1 MSALFGPG
9 GNCDE
14 FARSGAKSSLYAPKW
29 VKDYGLDAYEYEAGR
44 GIHASPSVLAEIGE
58 NARRLGV
65 KMSFHTPYFISLS
78 SVEREKRVKSVGY
91 IMESAAASTL
101 LGADIMVVHCGSC
114 AKISR
119 ETAMEYAAETLLM
132 ADKALKESGF
142 TVKLGIETMGKI
154 NQLGTLDEV
163 LTLCKLSD
171 RFAPVVDFG
180 HLNARTLGSI
190 KADDDY
196 EGIFN
201 QISSRLGREYA
212 DNLHC
217 HFSKIEYTGMGEKKH
232 LTFED
237 TLYGP
242 SPESLAQVIARLGY
256 SPTVICESA
265 GTQSA
270 DAKYLKNQYEQAKN
284 N

>member
-1 MSALFGPG
+1 MSAFFGPG

-14 FARSGAKSSLYAPKW
+14 FAKSGAKSSLYAPKW

-44 GIHASPSVLAEIGE
+44 GIHASPAVLAEIGA
-58 NARRLGV
+58 NARGLGV

-78 SVEREKRVKSVGY
+78 SVEKEKRVKSVGY
-91 IMESAAASTL
+91 IMESAAASEL

-114 AKISR
+114 AKITR

-132 ADKALKESGF
+132 ADKALAESGF
-142 TVKLGIETMGKI
+142 NVKLGIETMGKI

-163 LTLCKLSD
+163 LTLCTLSK

-190 KADDDY
+190 KSDTDYDD
-196 EGIFN
+196 IFDL
-201 QISSRLGREYA
+201 ISSRLGAEYA
-212 DNLHC
+212 DTLHC

-237 TLYGP
+237 GVYGP
-242 SPESLAQVIARLGY
+242 SPESLAQVIARRGI

-270 DAKYLKNQYEQAKN
+270 DAKYLKNEYEKAKSN
-284 N
+284 